1 MSLLS
6 RFFGCCSRRGESVG
20 AKQVFIVDV
29 NGFIDKRYRE
39 ANGQP
44 SPRDNFYV
52 LKNLAYFAQR
62 EGVEMMAV
70 FIGRPLREAG
80 DGESFKGVT
89 VYYADNDRTLSQ
101 KIRELARRRLS
112 NSEVI
117 IMTNDQ
123 QIEREATKLNAQC
136 MRLTTLRKGIEGNFD
151 HDRPPRQSQSQNQSQ
166 RRVSAETEQ
175 SDPEEDVPANDEK
188 PAKNVLDLIDPI

>member
-1 MSLLS
+1 MSFLS
-6 RFFGCCSRRGESVG
+6 RFFGRCSGRGGSIT
-20 AKQVFIVDV
+20 AKQVFIVDA

-62 EGVEMMAV
+62 EGIEMMAV

-80 DGESFKGVT
+80 EGESFKGVT
-89 VYYADNDRTLSQ
+89 VYYADSDKTLSQ

-123 QIEREATKLNAQC
+123 QIEREAINLNAQC
-136 MRLTTLRKGIEGNFD
+136 MRLTTLRKGMEGNTEHHD
-151 HDRPPRQSQSQNQSQ
+151 HQHDHQPRQSQ
-166 RRVSAETEQ
+166 RRAPVETEQ
-175 SDPEEDVPANDEK
+175 SDADEDRPVNNDEK
-188 PAKNVLDLIDPI
+188 PDKNVLDLIDPI